1 MDALGLC
8 FDLYGVI
15 KTMIDNTTYF
25 KEECETLSIIIE
37 PVIQQTENWHEDI
50 LTKPEAK
57 LFIKQLKSALEDSKK
72 LIKKCMGKGKF
83 ARTLSATFKK
93 DKYSKR
99 FADLEKRLD
108 HLQLPASLVNMV
120 CMMISHFYHL
130 FSM

>member
-50 LTKPEAK
+50 LTKQEAK
-57 LFIKQLKSALEDSKK
+57 LFIKQ
-72 LIKKCMGKGKF
+72 
-83 ARTLSATFKK
+83 
-93 DKYSKR
+93 
-99 FADLEKRLD
+99 
-108 HLQLPASLVNMV
+108 
-120 CMMISHFYHL
+120 
-130 FSM
+130 